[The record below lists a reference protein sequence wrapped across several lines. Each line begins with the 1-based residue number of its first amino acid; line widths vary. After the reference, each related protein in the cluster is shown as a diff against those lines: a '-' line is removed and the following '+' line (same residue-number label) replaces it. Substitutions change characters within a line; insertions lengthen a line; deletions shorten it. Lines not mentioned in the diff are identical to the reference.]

1 MKRPPTDEEVRR
13 RYGQN
18 VVVLRTF
25 PTDTE
30 IKKEKSYLEMVGSMF
45 GVQEWMWKTRSGRL
59 LAVLIVVPTALGF
72 VKFWG
77 NGVTVAYDFARPY
90 IEMVRH
96 APLDLSDELIV
107 FGEHPE
113 SVIGDRVWSPDR
125 PITFIAPGVRVEPSS
140 PEKTRSGFLEH
151 TLWRVGRPQYLGVF
165 TASDKFGGRW
175 NSPGRPVLYA
185 ADDPLVALEEIG
197 LTSKGSSG
205 LKYPEDLGV
214 FTLHELMVRGTFELV
229 DLTLVAALD
238 TKATKA
244 FGDQWLAEERSSIL
258 VVPSTMTT
266 SRKSYLLRLDD
277 PRLEVSVRRSTHI
290 KLPS

>member
-1 MKRPPTDEEVRR
+1 M
-13 RYGQN
+13 
-18 VVVLRTF
+18 
-25 PTDTE
+25 
-30 IKKEKSYLEMVGSMF
+30 
-45 GVQEWMWKTRSGRL
+45 
-59 LAVLIVVPTALGF
+59 
-72 VKFWG
+72 
-77 NGVTVAYDFARPY
+77 
-90 IEMVRH
+90 
-96 APLDLSDELIV
+96 
-107 FGEHPE
+107 
-113 SVIGDRVWSPDR
+113 
-125 PITFIAPGVRVEPSS
+125 
-140 PEKTRSGFLEH
+140 
-151 TLWRVGRPQYLGVF
+151 
-165 TASDKFGGRW
+165 
-175 NSPGRPVLYA
+175 LYA

-205 LKYPEDLGV
+205 LKYSEDLVV